1 MRELTL
7 QSSIIVDESHNRN
20 YNFQEPSFVVSPGE
34 YHRFRVVGAMEETV
48 LRVSID
54 DHKLFVVATDGYLTE
69 PFEADIVHLHA
80 GEL

>member
-1 MRELTL
+1 
-7 QSSIIVDESHNRN
+7 
-20 YNFQEPSFVVSPGE
+20 
-34 YHRFRVVGAMEETV
+34 MEETV